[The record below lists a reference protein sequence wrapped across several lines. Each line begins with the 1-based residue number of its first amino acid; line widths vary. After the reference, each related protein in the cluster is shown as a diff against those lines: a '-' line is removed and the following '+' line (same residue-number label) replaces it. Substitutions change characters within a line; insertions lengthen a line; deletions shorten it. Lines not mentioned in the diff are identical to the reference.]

1 LKVTENAGAKLAIHV
16 TGVVYVV
23 HDSLPKS
30 SLQFMQY
37 ITSAILEKLIL
48 LSLAI
53 LAHVTILVAVHA
65 SSIVYNLCVASV
77 LCLTTSTSLAGLVL
91 KYESIHLG

>member
-1 LKVTENAGAKLAIHV
+1 LKTTQNAGAKFATHV
-16 TGVVYVV
+16 EGIVYVV
-23 HDSLPKS
+23 HDSLPKL
-30 SLQFMQY
+30 SLQFIQY

-53 LAHVTILVAVHA
+53 FVLVSIFTIVQA
-65 SSIVYNLCVASV
+65 SVIVDSLCVASV
-77 LCLTTSTSLAGLVL
+77 LCLTTNTSLAGLVL